1 MRTKFGGLAA
11 VGACCALLATASGVF
26 AGPAEFLLV
35 IDNHRFVP
43 EELEVPAGEKV
54 RLRIENRDP
63 TPEEFESHDLN
74 REKLIAGN
82 GSAIVF
88 VGPLKPGI
96 YHFFGEFNE
105 ATAQGRLI
113 VK

>member
-26 AGPAEFLLV
+26 AGPAEYLLV

-82 GSAIVF
+82 GLAIVF
-88 VGPLKPGI
+88 VGPLKPGT